1 MRRIA
6 RVLCGVLAL
15 VVGARASVAAELT
28 PTEKAWVRA
37 CTENLAADSEKVRIG
52 AATALGQLGTD
63 ALSTVLGY
71 LSRMKKDEHWDALE
85 RACDGMGREKAA
97 TALEYLVGS
106 WPKPSAPKI
115 EALVK
120 RLKEKKEN
128 VELDKLASAGAVG
141 TVVKKILDGY
151 AKSNTFG
158 NMDKEMDRLLA
169 LGHAAVPFLLEE
181 LRETAGEEGFP
192 KRGMATTAAATALE
206 ALAVEADVPAIAEVL
221 LLGGR
226 MSAARGLSKIKTAAA
241 LAALLAPLEK
251 GFLSHDLAEA
261 LQAHGRSPKTVAAV
275 GTWLET
281 YAPQGA
287 KETSYAADLLADLGD
302 PAGAPALLRASGAN
316 LQDDQ
321 LAPVAIA
328 LVRLG
333 EAKGFPLC
341 LTILERVPAEGEKA
355 DPDKL
360 LAGYAKKQVGEALNR
375 VCGERIYVDD
385 GTMRGS
391 KTDWKAVAAK
401 FRAWYEPRKDKLT
414 YDAKTR
420 RWSAPEPKPG
430 K

>member
-181 LRETAGEEGFP
+181 LRETAGEEGSRSGAWP
-192 KRGMATTAAATALE
+192 R
-206 ALAVEADVPAIAEVL
+206 P
-221 LLGGR
+221 R
-226 MSAARGLSKIKTAAA
+226 RRRRSR
-241 LAALLAPLEK
+241 
-251 GFLSHDLAEA
+251 
-261 LQAHGRSPKTVAAV
+261 RSPSRRTC
-275 GTWLET
+275 
-281 YAPQGA
+281 PR
-287 KETSYAADLLADLGD
+287 S
-302 PAGAPALLRASGAN
+302 PRCSCSGA
-316 LQDDQ
+316 
-321 LAPVAIA
+321 
-328 LVRLG
+328 G
-333 EAKGFPLC
+333 
-341 LTILERVPAEGEKA
+341 
-355 DPDKL
+355 
-360 LAGYAKKQVGEALNR
+360 
-375 VCGERIYVDD
+375 
-385 GTMRGS
+385 
-391 KTDWKAVAAK
+391 
-401 FRAWYEPRKDKLT
+401 
-414 YDAKTR
+414 
-420 RWSAPEPKPG
+420 
-430 K
+430 